1 MIELDGQVRRGDLVV
16 TAELR
21 ARPDEV
27 IGIVGENGAGKTT
40 LLRVLAGLTPLDT
53 GRLSLDGTVVD
64 EPATATFVA
73 PEARPVG
80 LARQVPLLF
89 PHLDLRDNVAFGLRR
104 GGMAKEAAR
113 SVATAWLEQV
123 GVAEHAR
130 SRPHAVSGGQAQRAA
145 LARALAHDPDLLLL
159 DEPLAALDQEGR
171 TLVRR
176 LLRTEERRPGRTTV
190 LVTHDPVDTLS
201 LTDRVVVLE
210 AGRVVQVATPAE
222 LTRRP
227 RSDFVA
233 RLVGLNLLRG
243 VAEATTV
250 RLDGPRGAGA
260 EVVTSTPATGPVLV
274 TIAPSAVALF
284 RERPDG
290 SPRNTW
296 AATVDDVEA
305 VGDRVRV
312 ALAGPVALVAEVT
325 PSAVADLALGPG
337 DPVWATVKATELTV
351 TPA

>member
-145 LARALAHDPDLLLL
+145 LARALARDPDLLLL

-190 LVTHDPVDTLS
+190 LVTHDPVDALS

-243 VAEATTV
+243 
-250 RLDGPRGAGA
+250 RRGHDGPTRRAPRRRGRGGHVHPGDGTGAGDHRPLRRRPVPGTA
-260 EVVTSTPATGPVLV
+260 RRQPPQHLGGDRGRRRGRGRPGAGRPRRPRGP
-274 TIAPSAVALF
+274 
-284 RERPDG
+284 RRRGD
-290 SPRNTW
+290 
-296 AATVDDVEA
+296 A
-305 VGDRVRV
+305 VGRRRP
-312 ALAGPVALVAEVT
+312 GPRAR
-325 PSAVADLALGPG
+325 
-337 DPVWATVKATELTV
+337 
-351 TPA
+351 